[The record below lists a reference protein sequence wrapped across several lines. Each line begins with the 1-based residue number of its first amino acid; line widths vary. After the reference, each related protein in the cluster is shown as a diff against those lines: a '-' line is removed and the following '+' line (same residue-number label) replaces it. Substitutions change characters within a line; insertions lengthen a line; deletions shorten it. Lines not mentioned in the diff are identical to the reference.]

1 VTYLATDPTVSAV
14 LARAAD
20 RPTLGL
26 GPLQARIAAD
36 VALTGGRYSLYHLEL
51 GTGGGGGGHPPRPAP
66 GPGAAPHF
74 HRTFTES
81 FHVLGGTV
89 QFYDGQRWFAG
100 GPGDHVVVPEGGVHA
115 FRNDADLPAT
125 MLMLSTPGVR
135 REDYFAELEA
145 VVREG
150 RQPSPQEWADLLA
163 RHDQYDV

>member
-1 VTYLATDPTVSAV
+1 MTYLATDPTVSAA

-20 RPTLGL
+20 QATLGL
-26 GPLQARIAAD
+26 GRLQARIAAD
-36 VALTGGRYSLYHLEL
+36 VAMTGGRYSLYHLDL
-51 GTGGGGGGHPPRPAP
+51 GTGA
-66 GPGAAPHF
+66 GAGAHF

-89 QFYDGQRWFAG
+89 QFYDGQRWFPG

-115 FRNDADLPAT
+115 FRNDADQPAT

-150 RQPSPQEWADLLA
+150 RQPSPQEWADLFA
-163 RHDQYDV
+163 RHDQYNV

>member
-1 VTYLATDPTVSAV
+1 MTYLATDPTVSAV

-36 VALTGGRYSLYHLEL
+36 VAMTGGRYSLYHLEL
-51 GTGGGGGGHPPRPAP
+51 GTGA
-66 GPGAAPHF
+66 GAGAHF

-100 GPGDHVVVPEGGVHA
+100 GRGDHVVVPEGGVHA